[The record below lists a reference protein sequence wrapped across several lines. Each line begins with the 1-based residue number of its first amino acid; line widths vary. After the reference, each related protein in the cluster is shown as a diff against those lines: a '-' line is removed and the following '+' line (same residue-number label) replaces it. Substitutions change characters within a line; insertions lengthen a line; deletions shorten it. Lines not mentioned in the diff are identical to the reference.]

1 MPEYTFQLEEGVK
14 FHNGE
19 VMTADDVVY
28 SFEQYLA
35 NPAKN
40 NFVSM
45 IDKVEMVDANT
56 VKSYPE

>member
-1 MPEYTFQLEEGVK
+1 MIPWEYTFQLEEGVK

-28 SFEQYLA
+28 SFEQYIA

-45 IDKVEMVDANT
+45 IDKVEMVDAT
-56 VKSYPE
+56 L